1 MITTTGNWNVV
12 IWKAIEKTIT
22 AQHLGMDNNNQQRTD
37 SQLYKIAFD
46 CYVKNMLFF
55 FPILSQLFGLF
66 LVHVPDSIWVISG
79 LLNQNPSIESFIHI
93 NYYYYQ
99 NYHFFSFKLFSSILR
114 KLNEP
119 Q

>member
-1 MITTTGNWNVV
+1 MNSLRMITTTGNWNVV

-55 FPILSQLFGLF
+55 SNFES
-66 LVHVPDSIWVISG
+66 VIRLIFSACSG
-79 LLNQNPSIESFIHI
+79 LNLGDFWIA
-93 NYYYYQ
+93 
-99 NYHFFSFKLFSSILR
+99 
-114 KLNEP
+114 
-119 Q
+119 